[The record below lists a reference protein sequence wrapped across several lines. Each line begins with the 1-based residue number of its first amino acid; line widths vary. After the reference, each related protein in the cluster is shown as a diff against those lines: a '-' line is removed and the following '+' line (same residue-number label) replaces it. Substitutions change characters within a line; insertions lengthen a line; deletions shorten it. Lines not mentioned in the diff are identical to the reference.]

1 MISRSTARRLIIV
14 LGQQKEA
21 DHEQRATQE
30 RHCFPFAVFG
40 VTEQGDVLARYIP
53 YGPVFRWSWN
63 QMIPMPVQGSDLVWL
78 LHAADEEAHSITDTE
93 KTGQIKGK

>member
-1 MISRSTARRLIIV
+1 MNNAQLKSAITSPW
-14 LGQQKEA
+14 
-21 DHEQRATQE
+21 
-30 RHCFPFAVFG
+30 PFFG

-78 LHAADEEAHSITDTE
+78 LQAADEEGHSISDTDTARA
-93 KTGQIKGK
+93 GKKK